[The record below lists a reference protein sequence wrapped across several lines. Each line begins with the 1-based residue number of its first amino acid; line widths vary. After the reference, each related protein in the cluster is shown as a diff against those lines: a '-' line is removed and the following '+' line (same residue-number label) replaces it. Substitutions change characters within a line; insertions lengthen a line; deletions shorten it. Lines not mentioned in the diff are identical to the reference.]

1 MHNIEAK
8 TILSAKNGMNL
19 YRGCTH
25 GCIYCDS
32 RSDCYGMDHEFEDIA
47 VKGNAI
53 ELLEDALRRKRKP
66 CMIGTGS
73 MCDPYMHCEEKLG
86 LMLSEKSAMNGL
98 LSCLINTKKSVWT

>member
-1 MHNIEAK
+1 MHYKEVKA
-8 TILSAKNGMNL
+8 ILSPQNGLNI
-19 YRGCTH
+19 YRGCSYS
-25 GCIYCDS
+25 CVFCDA
-32 RSDCYGMDHEFEDIA
+32 RSTCHRMDHEFEDIA
-47 VKGNAI
+47 VKSNAI